1 MFFRFCPLCKNDDS
15 EIVKA
20 GEKLK
25 DSKKKAK
32 MASAK
37 GNTSRDWGK
46 GFACAGRQKVCTIVP
61 QNHFGPVP
69 GVEVGTLWKFRL
81 QVWHWIV
88 FPSKCF
94 VWLCIGSKT

>member
-1 MFFRFCPLCKNDDS
+1 MLFRFCPLCKNDDS

-25 DSKKKAK
+25 ESKKKAK

-37 GNTSRDWGK
+37 SNTSRDWGK

-61 QNHFGPVP
+61 QNHFGVVP
-69 GVEVGTLWKFRL
+69 GVEVGTMWKFRL
-81 QVWHWIV
+81 QVRFH
-88 FPSKCF
+88 
-94 VWLCIGSKT
+94 LLYYYY